1 MSEKRISRRTI
12 YVGDALNTMLTT
24 GSVAGTSHS
33 ERLDRLA
40 ARYAAIV
47 QEMAPQRWSVGDWLT
62 VISALKGM
70 TVNQPLDAM
79 VLGVRLKQFAKLK
92 GGDSAAGTLVY
103 KVESLRLAELLAVV
117 DIAERAIAAGASA
130 PESLTEWLQ
139 VNQVVAA

>member
-1 MSEKRISRRTI
+1 
-12 YVGDALNTMLTT
+12 
-24 GSVAGTSHS
+24 
-33 ERLDRLA
+33 
-40 ARYAAIV
+40 
-47 QEMAPQRWSVGDWLT
+47 
-62 VISALKGM
+62 
-70 TVNQPLDAM
+70 M